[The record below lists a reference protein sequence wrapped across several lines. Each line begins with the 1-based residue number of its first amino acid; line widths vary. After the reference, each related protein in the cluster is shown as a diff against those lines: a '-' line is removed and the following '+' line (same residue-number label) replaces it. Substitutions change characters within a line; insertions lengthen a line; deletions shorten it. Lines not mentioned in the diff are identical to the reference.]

1 MTGSPSRTP
10 VQAEHYLRFRWV
22 LMLVSFALCA
32 LPAFAQQTN
41 LAVTVR
47 HAPNLNGSGLIE
59 GSLQQLLGESVTLNG
74 GFTMTG
80 DLLVPGTPTLKVNG
94 NPTFGGTIVG
104 SGSTSPSGYQVT
116 LNGNCSLHYLRTRIT
131 PVSLPT
137 VSAPPQPTGT
147 RSVTINTSNQS
158 IGFPAT
164 LRNLTLNGNVGQFV
178 IPPGTYGNFIANG
191 GSGFTI
197 GIAGAT
203 QPAIYN
209 LQNLTLNGQT
219 RLDVIGPVILT
230 VANGFTL
237 FD

>member
-1 MTGSPSRTP
+1 
-10 VQAEHYLRFRWV
+10 
-22 LMLVSFALCA
+22 
-32 LPAFAQQTN
+32 
-41 LAVTVR
+41 
-47 HAPNLNGSGLIE
+47 
-59 GSLQQLLGESVTLNG
+59 
-74 GFTMTG
+74 
-80 DLLVPGTPTLKVNG
+80 LLVPGTPTLKVNG